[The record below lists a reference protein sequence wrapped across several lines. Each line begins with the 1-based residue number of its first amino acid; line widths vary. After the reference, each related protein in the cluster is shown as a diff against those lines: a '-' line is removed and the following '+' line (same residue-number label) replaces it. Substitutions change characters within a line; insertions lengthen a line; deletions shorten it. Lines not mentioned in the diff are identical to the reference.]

1 MTDALPPPHVVDS
14 ALCSG
19 EVHDHGAQV
28 TRWAP
33 TGAEPVLYVSTAV
46 VLQTGHAIRG
56 GIPVCWPWF
65 GPGRRAGMTPS
76 HGFVRTAA
84 WELIERVDDT
94 DAVTFVHRITS
105 EVATSAHFPH
115 PYAVELRSRFGATLE
130 VSLTTTNTGTSE
142 FDYEEALHAY
152 LAVGDVREVKIV
164 GLDGITFLDKVTG
177 SERIQEGTLVLDG
190 EIDSVYRTSGP
201 VTLHD
206 PVLGRRLE
214 VSAEGTS
221 DVVVWNP
228 WQVKAREVEDI
239 GDDDWQRF
247 VCIEAGNV
255 LENAVSLQAG
265 ESHTAT
271 YRLAVNPA

>member
-19 EVHDHGAQV
+19 EVHDQGAQV

-33 TGAEPVLYVSTAV
+33 TGAEPALYVSTAV
-46 VLQTGHAIRG
+46 RLEPGHAIRG

-65 GPGRRAGMTPS
+65 GEGRREGMTPS
-76 HGFVRTAA
+76 HGFVRTTP
-84 WELIERVDDT
+84 WELVDRVDEP

-152 LAVGDVREVKIV
+152 LAVGDVREVEIV
-164 GLDGITFLDKVTG
+164 GLDGITFFDKVTG
-177 SERIQEGTLVLDG
+177 SERVQEGTLVLSG
-190 EIDSVYRTSGP
+190 ETDSVYRTSGP
-201 VTLHD
+201 VTLRD
-206 PVLGRRLE
+206 PLLGRRLE

-228 WQVKAREVEDI
+228 WQVKAREVKDI
-239 GDDDWQRF
+239 GDDDWQHF
-247 VCIEAGNV
+247 VCVEAGNV
-255 LENAVSLQAG
+255 LEDAVTLRAG

-271 YRLAVNPA
+271 YRLAMSTA